1 MSPLSIIAVVVPV
14 IVVVLVIAALIGW
27 LRTQGGAAIR
37 SFYGAVRRM
46 EQEQGTRDRYQIPWL
61 LMLGNETDGA
71 QLCTQWHLQ
80 ATDKAA
86 WFGRWWSDA
95 EGAVLVVPQALF
107 LPDEGMNRQRG
118 NWWRLLGLILR
129 LRSRRPIDA
138 VIWTVPFGKLDDIEH
153 TTELSLKVRRC
164 FIDLLQ
170 RFGLSLPVYVVI
182 TGMQELPGFQ
192 ELVSALPTEA
202 REATLGWSSPYS
214 PDAAWQSHWSDQAL
228 DQVNAALSQSIIEI
242 GALSGQLSGDL
253 YGLPERF
260 ERLRRALQILLE
272 PVFQGNAQGEA
283 PRFRGVYFTATQAP
297 TVTGDGFA
305 ASDKVLC
312 QTVFARQLWARRFVA
327 ERGLAQ
333 PVPRLLRLRQRW
345 HRLAGVVALVVGLV
359 WLGGMLWVWHD
370 SVEEA
375 EELSQLILH
384 THKNYL
390 VVDPDQ
396 PQLEPTRYN
405 VQTYWNMLEKA
416 PSWRYVAV
424 VFPTS
429 WFSTVDAQL
438 EEGLRLTARHH
449 WVLPLRDL
457 LASDL
462 GQLQAIR
469 NTERRG
475 NVESEDPAQWQSYV
489 KAKDLVE
496 RAVRLEQQNQ
506 MFSQLVSNPKAPLD
520 ELVQLSNN
528 ALSLSL
534 NAGTLSKARFYNRVL
549 FNAQGAGLPGQDL
562 QGLDLNAARTV
573 IGDNFTG
580 LMQRWLDHYFLAD
593 NFVRQAGYL
602 KLHLQRL
609 EAGSGNSLS
618 ELEDLMALVDDLQT
632 LVNLTNA
639 AWGRGKGQDL
649 VPGYTQMMDKV
660 SHSTL
665 LGPELAQDLESQ
677 AAKLQQS
684 FRDQWIVQTG
694 SRDNLL
700 VQQGSGLLVL
710 QEHVTALDDAVK
722 ALFKRDFVALALQ
735 KDPSGNSSNAMGQG
749 GGSDDFSVALNY
761 FASYKSYANEE
772 LPRIPPDYRDAL
784 IQAAEGAAAR
794 AMWLSLDESEE
805 QLPGMGFN
813 VQTTQA
819 VALQKAFMDVHRA
832 DLAMRFQRLL
842 NRRALAQI
850 KSGLDEIEAQ
860 PLFSQRA
867 DVQRWDGSKNFG
879 LQLYG
884 ASDPQGLKLSLNQ
897 QFDAMVQIAE
907 QRMPALEWLI
917 IQQDDLS
924 ALEHDRVS
932 RFMAINDELLKYKS
946 QNPASSAAQLEQL
959 VSRDFNQM
967 DTSSCAQILQT
978 SNLSGGRG
986 DLAQRA
992 VSLQQGALQR
1002 CLYLQQNQAA
1012 TAWNDVA
1019 NYFNQY
1025 LAGRFPFSQDLR
1037 ASDADPARVQRLL
1050 ELIDTRLPL
1059 AEAGLALSQT
1069 PERLAAENF
1078 LNRLKQAGTWLG
1090 PLFVRDKSG
1099 ILGVEMDVRWRTDRN
1114 EERGAD
1120 QVIAWGLNAGNQQ
1133 INYPG
1138 DAQQNLRWMVG
1149 QPVRLTLRW
1158 ARNGYQ
1164 RPANDPLQPNL
1175 VVRDLEA
1182 GWEYQGPWALLRLMR
1197 SLVSVQR
1204 QPNVDY
1210 TDFPLTLQLPVTGQI
1225 PSLSPAQAQLQAR
1238 TTQQTMMFMRLS
1250 LMSQGSKLPLSMPPL
1265 PTQAPRSPFMATSS
1279 SPAIAT
1285 REEGL

>member
-1 MSPLSIIAVVVPV
+1 MSLVSIVAWVVVA
-14 IVVVLVIAALIGW
+14 IVVMLLLAALIWW

-37 SFYGAVRRM
+37 SFYGAVHHM
-46 EQEQGTRDRYQIPWL
+46 EQEQGTRDRYQTPWL
-61 LMLGNETDGA
+61 LMLGQDSDNA
-71 QLCTQWHLQ
+71 QLCAQWRLQ
-80 ATDKAA
+80 PTDKAA

-129 LRSRRPIDA
+129 LRSKRPLDA
-138 VIWTVPFGKLDDIEH
+138 VVWTVPFALLEDIEH
-153 TTELSLKVRRC
+153 TTDLSLKVRRC

-170 RFGLSLPVYVVI
+170 RFGLSLPVYVVV
-182 TGMQELPGFQ
+182 TGMEALPGFQ
-192 ELVSALPTEA
+192 ELVSALPAEG
-202 REATLGWSSPYS
+202 RESMLGWSSPYA

-242 GALSGQLSGDL
+242 GALSGQLGTDL

-260 ERLRRALQILLE
+260 EGLRRAVQLLLE

-283 PRFRGVYFTATQAP
+283 PRFRGIYFTASQAP
-297 TVTGDGFA
+297 AASGDGLTA
-305 ASDKVLC
+305 NDNMLR
-312 QTVFARQLWARRFVA
+312 QTVFARQLWSRRLIA

-333 PVPRLLRLRQRW
+333 PVSRLLRLRQRW
-345 HRLAGVVALVVGLV
+345 HRLAAMVALVVGLV
-359 WLGGMLWVWHD
+359 WLASMVWVWQD
-370 SVEEA
+370 SVEQA
-375 EELSQLILH
+375 EGLSRLILA
-384 THKNYL
+384 THKNHL
-390 VVDPDQ
+390 VIDADEPK
-396 PQLEPTRYN
+396 LEPTRHN
-405 VQTYWNMLEKA
+405 VQNYWDMLEKA
-416 PSWRYVAV
+416 PSWRFVSV

-429 WFSTVDAQL
+429 WFSSVDTQL
-438 EEGLRLTARHH
+438 QEGLRLTARQH

-457 LASDL
+457 LESDL
-462 GQLQAIR
+462 EQLKAIR

-475 NVESEDPAQWQSYV
+475 NVQSEDPAQWPSYL
-489 KAKDLVE
+489 KARELVE
-496 RAVRLEQQNQ
+496 RAVRLEQHNQ
-506 MFSQLVSNPKAPLD
+506 MFSQAVNNPKAPLD
-520 ELVQLSNN
+520 ELVLLSDN

-534 NAGTLSKARFYNRVL
+534 NTGTLSRARFYNRVL
-549 FNAQGAGLPGQDL
+549 FDSQNSDL
-562 QGLDLNAARTV
+562 KALDLNAARSV
-573 IGDNFTG
+573 VSDNFTG
-580 LMQRWLDHYFLAD
+580 LMQRWLDQYFLAD

-618 ELEDLMALVDDLQT
+618 ELEDLMALIDDLQT
-632 LVNLTNA
+632 LVSLTNS

-649 VPGYTQMMDKV
+649 VPGYAQMMEKV
-660 SHSTL
+660 SHSAL
-665 LGPELAQDLESQ
+665 LGPDVEQDLESQ

-710 QEHVTALDDAVK
+710 QEHVTALNGAVQ

-735 KDPSGNSSNAMGQG
+735 KDPSSGNSDSMGQG
-749 GGSDDFSVALNY
+749 DGSDDFSVALNY
-761 FASYKSYANEE
+761 FASFKSYANEE
-772 LPRIPPDYRDAL
+772 LPRIPPDYRAAL
-784 IQAAEGAAAR
+784 MQAAEVAAAQ
-794 AMWLSLDESEE
+794 AMWLSLDEGDE

-813 VQTTQA
+813 VQTSQA
-819 VALQKAFMDVHRA
+819 VALQKAFMDVHRS
-832 DLAMRFQRLL
+832 DLAIRFQRLL

-850 KSGLDEIEAQ
+850 KSGLNEIDAQ

-884 ASDPQGLKLSLNQ
+884 ATDPQDLKLSLDQ
-897 QFDAMVQIAE
+897 QFGAMLQIAE

-917 IQQDDLS
+917 VQQDNLS
-924 ALEHDRVS
+924 ALEHDQVA
-932 RFMAINDELLKYKS
+932 RFMALNDELLKYKS
-946 QNPASSAAQLEQL
+946 QNPASSSAQLEQL
-959 VSRDFNQM
+959 VTRDFIVM
-967 DTSSCAQILQT
+967 DTTSCAQILQT
-978 SNLSGGRG
+978 SSLSGGRG
-986 DLAQRA
+986 DLARRA
-992 VSLQQGALQR
+992 VALQQGALQR

-1012 TAWNDVA
+1012 TAWNDLA

-1025 LAGRFPFSQDLR
+1025 LAGRFPFSQDVR

-1059 AEAGLALSQT
+1059 AQAGLTLSQT
-1069 PERLAAENF
+1069 PDRLAAEDF

-1099 ILGVEMDVRWRTDRN
+1099 ILGVEMDVRWRTDRD

-1120 QVIAWGLNAGNQQ
+1120 QVIAWGLTAGNQQ

-1182 GWEYQGPWALLRLMR
+1182 GWEYEGPWSLLRLMR
-1197 SLVSVQR
+1197 SQVSVQR
-1204 QPNVDY
+1204 QPNIDY
-1210 TDFPLTLQLPVTGQI
+1210 TDFPLTLQLPVT
-1225 PSLSPAQAQLQAR
+1225 AQTQAR
-1238 TTQQTMMFMRLS
+1238 TAQQTLMFVRLS
-1250 LMSQGSKLPLSMPPL
+1250 LMSQGSKLPLSIPPL
-1265 PTQAPRSPFMATSS
+1265 PTRAPRSPFMAGPS

>member
-1 MSPLSIIAVVVPV
+1 MSPLSIIALVLLA
-14 IVVVLVIAALIGW
+14 IVLVLLIVAVIWW

-37 SFYGAVRRM
+37 SFYGAVRHM
-46 EQEQGTRDRYQIPWL
+46 EQEQGTRDRYQMPWL

-71 QLCTQWHLQ
+71 QLCAQWRLQ
-80 ATDKAA
+80 PTDKAA

-129 LRSRRPIDA
+129 LRSKRPLDA

-182 TGMQELPGFQ
+182 TGMEQLPGFQ
-192 ELVSALPTEA
+192 ELVSALPAEA
-202 REATLGWSSPYS
+202 RESTLGWSSPYP

-242 GALSGQLSGDL
+242 GALAGQLSTDL

-260 ERLRRALQILLE
+260 EGLRRALQILLE

-283 PRFRGVYFTATQAP
+283 PRFRGVYFTASQAP
-297 TVTGDGFA
+297 AVSADGFA
-305 ASDKVLC
+305 ATDSVLR
-312 QTVFARQLWARRFVA
+312 QTVFARQLWARRLVA

-345 HRLAGVVALVVGLV
+345 HRLAGAMALVVGLV
-359 WLGGMLWVWHD
+359 WLGGMVWVWHD
-370 SVEEA
+370 SVEQA
-375 EELSQLILH
+375 QELSRLILSA
-384 THKNYL
+384 HKNHL
-390 VVDPDQ
+390 AVDPDE
-396 PQLEPTRYN
+396 PQLEPTRHN
-405 VQTYWNMLEKA
+405 VQNYWNVLEKA
-416 PSWRYVAV
+416 PSWRFVSV

-429 WFSTVDAQL
+429 WFSSVDTQL
-438 EEGLRLTARHH
+438 QDGLRLTARHH

-457 LASDL
+457 LESDL
-462 GQLQAIR
+462 EQLKSIR

-475 NVESEDPAQWQSYV
+475 NVQSEDPAQWQSYV
-489 KAKDLVE
+489 KAKELVD
-496 RAVRLEQQNQ
+496 RAVRLEQHNQ
-506 MFSQLVSNPKAPLD
+506 IFSQAVNNPKAPLD

-534 NAGTLSKARFYNRVL
+534 NTGTLSRARFYNRVL
-549 FNAQGAGLPGQDL
+549 FDSQNTDL
-562 QGLDLNAARTV
+562 QGLDLNAARPV
-573 IGDNFTG
+573 VSDNFTG

-618 ELEDLMALVDDLQT
+618 ELEDLMALIDDLQT
-632 LVNLTNA
+632 LVSLTNS

-665 LGPELAQDLESQ
+665 LGPDIEQDLESQ

-684 FRDQWIVQTG
+684 FRDQWIVQSG

-710 QEHVTALDDAVK
+710 QDHVTALDGAVQ
-722 ALFKRDFVALALQ
+722 ALFKRDFVALAMQ
-735 KDPSGNSSNAMGQG
+735 KDPLDGNSDSMGQG
-749 GGSDDFSVALNY
+749 DGSDDFSGALNY
-761 FASYKSYANEE
+761 FASYKSYANDE

-784 IQAAEGAAAR
+784 IQAAESAAAR
-794 AMWLSLDESEE
+794 AMWLSLDESDAS
-805 QLPGMGFN
+805 LPGMGFN
-813 VQTTQA
+813 VQTSQA
-819 VALQKAFMDVHRA
+819 VALQKAFMDVHRS
-832 DLAMRFQRLL
+832 DLAVRFQRLL

-850 KSGLDEIEAQ
+850 KSGLDEIDAQ

-867 DVQRWDGSKNFG
+867 DIQRWDGSKNFG

-884 ASDPQGLKLSLNQ
+884 ASDPQDLKLNLNQ
-897 QFDAMVQIAE
+897 QFDAMLQIAE

-917 IQQDDLS
+917 VQQDNLS
-924 ALEHDRVS
+924 ALEHDQVA
-932 RFMAINDELLKYKS
+932 RFMALNDELLKYKN

-959 VSRDFNQM
+959 VSRDFIEM
-967 DTSSCAQILQT
+967 DTTSCAQILQT
-978 SNLSGGRG
+978 SSLSGGRG
-986 DLAQRA
+986 DLAQRTVA
-992 VSLQQGALQR
+992 LQQSALQR

-1012 TAWNDVA
+1012 TAWNDLA

-1025 LAGRFPFSQDLR
+1025 LAGRFPFSQDVR

-1059 AEAGLALSQT
+1059 AQAGLTLSQT
-1069 PERLAAENF
+1069 PERLAAEDF

-1099 ILGVEMDVRWRTDRN
+1099 ILGVEMDVRWRTDRD

-1133 INYPG
+1133 ISYPG
-1138 DAQQNLRWMVG
+1138 AAQQNLRWMVG

-1182 GWEYQGPWALLRLMR
+1182 GWEYQGPWSLLRLMR
-1197 SLVSVQR
+1197 SLVSAQR
-1204 QPNVDY
+1204 QPNIDY
-1210 TDFPLTLQLPVTGQI
+1210 TDFPLALQLPVT
-1225 PSLSPAQAQLQAR
+1225 AQAQAR
-1238 TTQQTMMFMRLS
+1238 TAQQTLMFVRLS
-1250 LMSQGSKLPLSMPPL
+1250 LMSQGSKLPLSIPPL
-1265 PTQAPRSPFMATSS
+1265 PTRAPRSPFMATST

-1285 REEGL
+1285 REEGP

>member
-1 MSPLSIIAVVVPV
+1 MNPLSIFALVLLA
-14 IVVVLVIAALIGW
+14 VVLVVLVAALVWW

-37 SFYGAVRRM
+37 SFYGAVRHM
-46 EQEQGTRDRYQIPWL
+46 EQEQGTRDRYQMPWL
-61 LMLGNETDGA
+61 MMLGHEAEGA
-71 QLCTQWHLQ
+71 QLCSQWRLQ
-80 ATDKAA
+80 PTDKAA

-107 LPDEGMNRQRG
+107 LPGEGMNRQRG

-129 LRSRRPIDA
+129 LRSRRPLDA
-138 VIWTVPFGKLDDIEH
+138 VIWTVPFDKLDDIERA
-153 TTELSLKVRRC
+153 TELSLKVRRC

-182 TGMQELPGFQ
+182 TGMEELPGFQ
-192 ELVSALPTEA
+192 ELVSALPAQA
-202 REATLGWSSPYS
+202 RESTLGWSSPYA
-214 PDAAWQSHWSDQAL
+214 PEAAWQSQWSDQAL

-260 ERLRRALQILLE
+260 EGLRRALQVLLE

-283 PRFRGVYFTATQAP
+283 PRFRGLYFTASQAP
-297 TVTGDGFA
+297 VVNGDGFPA
-305 ASDKVLC
+305 DDNILR
-312 QTVFARQLWARRFVA
+312 QMVFARQLWSRRLVA

-345 HRLAGVVALVVGLV
+345 HRLAGATALVVGLI

-370 SVEEA
+370 SVEQA
-375 EELSQLILH
+375 EGLSQLVLRA
-384 THKNYL
+384 HKNHL

-396 PQLEPTRYN
+396 PRLEPTRYN
-405 VQTYWNMLEKA
+405 VQNYWGVLEQA
-416 PSWRYVAV
+416 PRWRFVSV

-429 WFSTVDAQL
+429 WFSSVDTQL
-438 EEGLRLTARHH
+438 EEGLRQTARHH
-449 WVLPLRDL
+449 WILPLRDL
-457 LASDL
+457 LVSDL
-462 GQLQAIR
+462 EQLKAIR

-489 KAKDLVE
+489 KARDLVE

-506 MFSQLVSNPKAPLD
+506 MFSQAVSNPKAPLD
-520 ELVQLSNN
+520 ELVLLSNN
-528 ALSLSL
+528 ALSLNL
-534 NAGTLSKARFYNRVL
+534 NAGTLSRARFYNRVL
-549 FNAQGAGLPGQDL
+549 FDAQNTDL
-562 QGLDLNAARTV
+562 KGLDLNAARPLV
-573 IGDNFTG
+573 SDNFTG

-609 EAGSGNSLS
+609 EAGGGNSLG
-618 ELEDLMALVDDLQT
+618 ELEDLMALVDDLQS
-632 LVNLTNA
+632 LVSLTNA

-649 VPGYTQMMDKV
+649 VPGYTQLMDKV

-665 LGPELAQDLESQ
+665 LGPELEQDLESR

-684 FRDQWIVQTG
+684 FRDQWIVQSG

-710 QEHVTALDDAVK
+710 QEHVTALDDAVQ

-735 KDPSGNSSNAMGQG
+735 KAPSVNAPDTMGQAD
-749 GGSDDFSVALNY
+749 GSDDFSVALNY
-761 FASYKSYANEE
+761 FASYRSYANEE
-772 LPRIPPDYRDAL
+772 LPRIPPAYRDAL
-784 IQAAEGAAAR
+784 MQAAESAAAQ
-794 AMWLSLDESEE
+794 AMWLSLDESDE

-813 VQTTQA
+813 VQTSQA
-819 VALQKAFMDVHRA
+819 VALQKAFMDVHRS
-832 DLAMRFQRLL
+832 DLATRFQRLL
-842 NRRALAQI
+842 NRRAMAQI
-850 KSGLDEIEAQ
+850 SSGLSEIDAQ

-867 DVQRWDGSKNFG
+867 DIQRWDGSKNFG

-884 ASDPQGLKLSLNQ
+884 AADPQGLKLSLNQ
-897 QFDAMVQIAE
+897 QFDAMLQIAE

-917 IQQDDLS
+917 VQQDNLS
-924 ALEHDRVS
+924 ALEHDQVA
-932 RFMAINDELLKYKS
+932 RFMAINDELLKYKN
-946 QNPASSAAQLEQL
+946 QNPASSAAQLAQL
-959 VSRDFNQM
+959 VSRDFNEM
-967 DTSSCAQILQT
+967 DTASCAQILQT

-992 VSLQQGALQR
+992 VTLQQTALQR
-1002 CLYLQQNQAA
+1002 CLYLQQHQAA
-1012 TAWNDVA
+1012 TAWNDLA

-1025 LAGRFPFSQDLR
+1025 LAGRFPFSQDVR

-1059 AEAGLALSQT
+1059 AQAGLVLSQT
-1069 PERLAAENF
+1069 PERLAAEDF
-1078 LNRLKQAGTWLG
+1078 LNRLKQAGAWLG

-1099 ILGVEMDVRWRTDRN
+1099 ILGVEMDVRWRTDRD

-1120 QVIAWGLNAGNQQ
+1120 QVIAWAIDAGNQQ
-1133 INYPG
+1133 ISYPG
-1138 DAQQNLRWMVG
+1138 EARQNLRWMIG

-1182 GWEYQGPWALLRLMR
+1182 GWEYEGPWSLLRLMR

-1225 PSLSPAQAQLQAR
+1225 ATQPPALAQIQAR
-1238 TTQQTMMFMRLS
+1238 TTQQTLMFLRLS
-1250 LMSQGSKLPLSMPPL
+1250 LMSQGSKLPLSIPPL

>member
-1 MSPLSIIAVVVPV
+1 MSTLSIVALVLLA
-14 IVVVLVIAALIGW
+14 IVVVLLIAALVWW

-37 SFYGAVRRM
+37 SFYGAVRHM
-46 EQEQGTRDRYQIPWL
+46 EQEQGTRDRYQAPWL
-61 LMLGNETDGA
+61 MMLGNETDGA
-71 QLCTQWHLQ
+71 QLCAQWRLQ
-80 ATDKAA
+80 PTDKAA
-86 WFGRWWSDA
+86 WFGRWFSDV

-118 NWWRLLGLILR
+118 NWWRLLGLMLR
-129 LRSRRPIDA
+129 LRSKRPLDA
-138 VIWTVPFGKLDDIEH
+138 VIWTVPFSTLDDIEH

-182 TGMQELPGFQ
+182 TGMEELPGFQ
-192 ELVSALPTEA
+192 ELVSALPAEA
-202 REATLGWSSPYS
+202 RESMLGWSSPYL
-214 PDAAWQSHWSDQAL
+214 PEAAWQSQWSDQAL

-242 GALSGQLSGDL
+242 GALSGQLGSDL

-260 ERLRRALQILLE
+260 EGMRRALQILLE
-272 PVFQGNAQGEA
+272 PVFQGNTQGEA
-283 PRFRGVYFTATQAP
+283 PRFRGVYFTASQAP
-297 TVTGDGFA
+297 AVSGDGVT
-305 ASDKVLC
+305 ASDSAQR
-312 QTVFARQLWARRFVA
+312 QTVFARQLWSRRLVA

-333 PVPRLLRLRQRW
+333 PVPRLLRLRQRG
-345 HRLAGVVALVVGLV
+345 HRLAAAVALVVGLV
-359 WLGGMLWVWHD
+359 WLGGMVWVWHD

-375 EELSQLILH
+375 EGLSRLILS
-384 THKNYL
+384 THKNHL
-390 VVDPDQ
+390 VVDADE
-396 PQLEPTRYN
+396 PQLEPTRHN
-405 VQTYWNMLEKA
+405 VQNYWNMLEKA
-416 PSWRYVAV
+416 PRWRFVSV

-429 WFSTVDAQL
+429 WFSSVDTQL
-438 EEGLRLTARHH
+438 ENGLRLTARHH
-449 WVLPLRDL
+449 WILPLRDL
-457 LASDL
+457 LNSDL
-462 GQLQAIR
+462 EQLKSIR

-489 KAKDLVE
+489 KAKALVDLS
-496 RAVRLEQQNQ
+496 VRLEQHNQ
-506 MFSQLVSNPKAPLD
+506 MFSQVINDPRAPLD
-520 ELVQLSNN
+520 ELVQLSNT

-534 NAGTLSKARFYNRVL
+534 NTGTLSRAHFYNRVL
-549 FNAQGAGLPGQDL
+549 FDAQSSDL
-562 QGLDLNAARTV
+562 KGLDLNAARPV
-573 IGDNFTG
+573 IADNFTG

-609 EAGSGNSLS
+609 EAGGGNSLS
-618 ELEDLMALVDDLQT
+618 ELEDLMALIDDLQT
-632 LVNLTNA
+632 LVSLTNS

-649 VPGYTQMMDKV
+649 VPGYTQMLDKV

-665 LGPELAQDLESQ
+665 LGPDIEQDLESQ
-677 AAKLQQS
+677 AAKLQQR

-710 QEHVTALDDAVK
+710 QDHVTALDGAVQ
-722 ALFKRDFVALALQ
+722 ALFKRDFVALAMQ
-735 KDPSGNSSNAMGQG
+735 KGPSDSNPDAMGQG
-749 GGSDDFSVALNY
+749 DGSDDFSVALNY
-761 FASYKSYANEE
+761 FASYKSYASEE

-805 QLPGMGFN
+805 SLPGVGFN
-813 VQTTQA
+813 VQTAQA
-819 VALQKAFMDVHRA
+819 VALQKAFMDVRRS
-832 DLAMRFQRLL
+832 DLAIRFQRLL

-850 KSGLDEIEAQ
+850 KSGLDQIDAQ

-867 DVQRWDGSKNFG
+867 DIQRWDGSKNFG

-884 ASDPQGLKLSLNQ
+884 ANDPQELKLSLSQ
-897 QFDAMVQIAE
+897 QFAVMLQIAE

-917 IQQDDLS
+917 IQQDNLS
-924 ALEHDRVS
+924 ALEHDQVA
-932 RFMAINDELLKYKS
+932 RFMALNDELLKYKN

-959 VSRDFNQM
+959 VSRDFIAM
-967 DTSSCAQILQT
+967 DTASCAQILQT
-978 SNLSGGRG
+978 SSLPGGRG
-986 DLAQRA
+986 DLALRTIA
-992 VSLQQGALQR
+992 LQQGALQR

-1012 TAWNDVA
+1012 TAWNDLA

-1025 LAGRFPFSQDLR
+1025 LAGRFPFALDVR
-1037 ASDADPARVQRLL
+1037 ASDADPARVQHLL

-1059 AEAGLALSQT
+1059 AQAGLALSQT
-1069 PERLAAENF
+1069 PERLAAEDF

-1099 ILGVEMDVRWRTDRN
+1099 ILGVEMDVRWRTDRD

-1120 QVIAWGLNAGNQQ
+1120 QVIAWSLNAGNQQ
-1133 INYPG
+1133 ISYPG
-1138 DAQQNLRWMVG
+1138 GGQQNLRWMVG
-1149 QPVRLTLRW
+1149 QPVSLTLRW

-1182 GWEYQGPWALLRLMR
+1182 GWEYQGPWSLLRLMR
-1197 SLVSVQR
+1197 SLGSAQR

-1210 TDFPLTLQLPVTGQI
+1210 TDFPLALQLPVT
-1225 PSLSPAQAQLQAR
+1225 AQTQAR
-1238 TTQQTMMFMRLS
+1238 TAEQTLMFVRLS
-1250 LMSQGSKLPLSMPPL
+1250 LMSQGSKLPLSIAPL

-1279 SPAIAT
+1279 SRAIAT

>member
-1 MSPLSIIAVVVPV
+1 MSPLSVFALVLLAI
-14 IVVVLVIAALIGW
+14 VLVLLIVAGIWW

-37 SFYGAVRRM
+37 SFYGAVRHM
-46 EQEQGTRDRYQIPWL
+46 EQEQGTRDRYQMPWL
-61 LMLGNETDGA
+61 MMLGNEADGA
-71 QLCTQWHLQ
+71 QLCAQWRLQ
-80 ATDKAA
+80 PTDKVA
-86 WFGRWWSDA
+86 WFGRWWSDT

-129 LRSRRPIDA
+129 LRSRRPLDA

-153 TTELSLKVRRC
+153 ATELSLKARRG

-182 TGMQELPGFQ
+182 TGMEQLPGFQ
-192 ELVSALPTEA
+192 ELVSALPAEA
-202 REATLGWSSPYS
+202 RESTLGWSSPYL
-214 PDAAWQSHWSDQAL
+214 PDAAWQSQWSDQAL
-228 DQVNAALSQSIIEI
+228 DQVIAALSQSIIEI
-242 GALSGQLSGDL
+242 GALSGQLSADL

-260 ERLRRALQILLE
+260 EGLRRTLQILLE
-272 PVFQGNAQGEA
+272 PVFQGNTQGEA
-283 PRFRGVYFTATQAP
+283 PRFRGVYFTASQAP
-297 TVTGDGFA
+297 AVTGDGFA
-305 ASDKVLC
+305 ATDNVLR
-312 QTVFARQLWARRFVA
+312 QTVFARQLWSRRLVA

-375 EELSQLILH
+375 EELSRLILSA
-384 THKNYL
+384 HKNHL
-390 VVDPDQ
+390 VVDSDE
-396 PQLEPTRYN
+396 PQLEPTRHN
-405 VQTYWNMLEKA
+405 VQNYWNVLEKA
-416 PSWRYVAV
+416 PRWRFVSV

-429 WFSTVDAQL
+429 WFSSVDAQL
-438 EEGLRLTARHH
+438 EQGLRLTARHH

-457 LASDL
+457 LNWDL
-462 GQLQAIR
+462 EQLKSIR

-496 RAVRLEQQNQ
+496 RAVRLEQHNQ
-506 MFSQLVSNPKAPLD
+506 LFNQAINNPKAPLD

-528 ALSLSL
+528 ALSLNL
-534 NAGTLSKARFYNRVL
+534 NTGTLSRARFYNRVL
-549 FNAQGAGLPGQDL
+549 FDAQNTDL
-562 QGLDLNAARTV
+562 KGLDLNAVRPA
-573 IGDNFTG
+573 ISDNFTG

-602 KLHLQRL
+602 KLHLRRL

-618 ELEDLMALVDDLQT
+618 ELEDLMALIDDLQT
-632 LVNLTNA
+632 LVSLTNS

-665 LGPELAQDLESQ
+665 LGPDIEQDLESQ

-710 QEHVTALDDAVK
+710 QDHVTALDGAVQ

-735 KDPSGNSSNAMGQG
+735 KDPSGSNADSMGQG
-749 GGSDDFSVALNY
+749 DGSDDFSVALNY

-784 IQAAEGAAAR
+784 MQAAEGAAAR
-794 AMWLSLDESEE
+794 AMWLSLDESDES
-805 QLPGMGFN
+805 LPGMGFN
-813 VQTTQA
+813 VQTAQA
-819 VALQKAFMDVHRA
+819 VALQKAFMDVHRG
-832 DLAMRFQRLL
+832 DLAIRFQRLL

-850 KSGLDEIEAQ
+850 KSGLDEIDAQ

-867 DVQRWDGSKNFG
+867 DIQRWDGSKNFG
-879 LQLYG
+879 LLLYG
-884 ASDPQGLKLSLNQ
+884 ASDPQDLKLNLNQ
-897 QFDAMVQIAE
+897 QFGAMLQIAE

-917 IQQDDLS
+917 VQQDNLS
-924 ALEHDRVS
+924 ALEHDQVA
-932 RFMAINDELLKYKS
+932 RFMALNDELLKYKN

-959 VSRDFNQM
+959 VSRDFIAM
-967 DTSSCAQILQT
+967 DTASCAQILQT
-978 SNLSGGRG
+978 SSLSGGRG
-986 DLAQRA
+986 DLAQRTVA
-992 VSLQQGALQR
+992 LQQSALQR

-1012 TAWNDVA
+1012 TAWNDLA

-1025 LAGRFPFSQDLR
+1025 LAGRFPFSQDVR
-1037 ASDADPARVQRLL
+1037 ASDADPARVQHLL
-1050 ELIDTRLPL
+1050 ELIETRLPL
-1059 AEAGLALSQT
+1059 AQAGLTLSQA
-1069 PERLAAENF
+1069 PERLAAEDF
-1078 LNRLKQAGTWLG
+1078 LNRLKQAGAWLG

-1099 ILGVEMDVRWRTDRN
+1099 ILGVEMDVRWRTDRD

-1120 QVIAWGLNAGNQQ
+1120 QVIAWSLDAGNQQ
-1133 INYPG
+1133 ISYPG
-1138 DAQQNLRWMVG
+1138 GGQQNLRWMVG

-1182 GWEYQGPWALLRLMR
+1182 GWEYQGPWSLLRLMR
-1197 SLVSVQR
+1197 SLVSSQR

-1210 TDFPLTLQLPVTGQI
+1210 TDFPLALQLPVT
-1225 PSLSPAQAQLQAR
+1225 AQTQAR
-1238 TTQQTMMFMRLS
+1238 TAQQTLMFVRLS
-1250 LMSQGSKLPLSMPPL
+1250 LMSQGSKLPLSIPPL
-1265 PTQAPRSPFMATSS
+1265 PTRAPRSPFMATSS

>member
-1 MSPLSIIAVVVPV
+1 MSPLSVFALVLLAI
-14 IVVVLVIAALIGW
+14 VLVLLVVAGIWW

-37 SFYGAVRRM
+37 SFYGAVRHM
-46 EQEQGTRDRYQIPWL
+46 EQEQGTRDRYQMPWL
-61 LMLGNETDGA
+61 MMLGNEADGA
-71 QLCTQWHLQ
+71 QLCAQWRLQ
-80 ATDKAA
+80 PTDKVA
-86 WFGRWWSDA
+86 WFGRWWSDT

-129 LRSRRPIDA
+129 LRSRRPLDA

-153 TTELSLKVRRC
+153 ATELSLKARRG

-170 RFGLSLPVYVVI
+170 RFGLSLPVYVVV
-182 TGMQELPGFQ
+182 TGMEQLPGFQ
-192 ELVSALPTEA
+192 ELVSALPAEA
-202 REATLGWSSPYS
+202 RESTLGWSSPYL
-214 PDAAWQSHWSDQAL
+214 PDAAWQSQWSDQAL

-242 GALSGQLSGDL
+242 GALSGQLSADL

-260 ERLRRALQILLE
+260 EGLRRTLQILLE
-272 PVFQGNAQGEA
+272 PVFQGNTQGEA
-283 PRFRGVYFTATQAP
+283 PRFRGVYFTASQAP
-297 TVTGDGFA
+297 AVTGDGFA
-305 ASDKVLC
+305 ATDNVLR
-312 QTVFARQLWARRFVA
+312 QTVFARQLWSRRLVA

-345 HRLAGVVALVVGLV
+345 HRLAGAVALVVGLV

-375 EELSQLILH
+375 EELSRLILSA
-384 THKNYL
+384 HKNHL
-390 VVDPDQ
+390 VVDSDE
-396 PQLEPTRYN
+396 PQLEPTRHN
-405 VQTYWNMLEKA
+405 VQNYWNVLEKA
-416 PSWRYVAV
+416 PRWRFVSV

-429 WFSTVDAQL
+429 WFSSVDTQL
-438 EEGLRLTARHH
+438 EQGLRLTARHH

-457 LASDL
+457 LNWDL
-462 GQLQAIR
+462 EQLKSIR

-496 RAVRLEQQNQ
+496 RAVRLEQHNQ
-506 MFSQLVSNPKAPLD
+506 LFNQAINNPKAPLD

-528 ALSLSL
+528 ALSLNL
-534 NAGTLSKARFYNRVL
+534 NTGTLSRARFYNRVL
-549 FNAQGAGLPGQDL
+549 FDAQNTDL
-562 QGLDLNAARTV
+562 KGLDLNAVRPA
-573 IGDNFTG
+573 ISDNFTG

-609 EAGSGNSLS
+609 EAGSGNSLN
-618 ELEDLMALVDDLQT
+618 ELEDLMALIDDLQT
-632 LVNLTNA
+632 LVSLTNS

-665 LGPELAQDLESQ
+665 LGPDIEQDLESQ

-710 QEHVTALDDAVK
+710 QDHVTALDGAVQ

-735 KDPSGNSSNAMGQG
+735 KDPSGSNADSMGQG
-749 GGSDDFSVALNY
+749 DGSDDFSVALNY

-784 IQAAEGAAAR
+784 MQAAEGAAAR
-794 AMWLSLDESEE
+794 AMWLSLDESDES
-805 QLPGMGFN
+805 LPGMGFN
-813 VQTTQA
+813 VQTAQA
-819 VALQKAFMDVHRA
+819 VALQKAFMDVHRG
-832 DLAMRFQRLL
+832 DLAIRFQRLL

-850 KSGLDEIEAQ
+850 KSGLDEIDAQ

-867 DVQRWDGSKNFG
+867 DIQRWDGSKNFG
-879 LQLYG
+879 LLLYG
-884 ASDPQGLKLSLNQ
+884 ASDPQDLKLNLNQ
-897 QFDAMVQIAE
+897 QFGAMLQIAE

-917 IQQDDLS
+917 VQQDNLS
-924 ALEHDRVS
+924 ALEHDQVA
-932 RFMAINDELLKYKS
+932 RFMALNDELLKYKN

-959 VSRDFNQM
+959 VSRDFIAM
-967 DTSSCAQILQT
+967 DTTSCAQILQT
-978 SNLSGGRG
+978 SSLPGGRG
-986 DLAQRA
+986 DLALRTVA
-992 VSLQQGALQR
+992 LQQGALQR

-1012 TAWNDVA
+1012 TAWNDLA

-1025 LAGRFPFSQDLR
+1025 LAGRFPFSQDVR
-1037 ASDADPARVQRLL
+1037 ASDADPARVQHLL

-1059 AEAGLALSQT
+1059 AQAGLTLSQV
-1069 PERLAAENF
+1069 PERLAAEDF
-1078 LNRLKQAGTWLG
+1078 LNRLKQAGAWLG

-1099 ILGVEMDVRWRTDRN
+1099 ILGVEMDVRWRTDRD

-1120 QVIAWGLNAGNQQ
+1120 QVIAWSLDAGNQQ
-1133 INYPG
+1133 ISYPG
-1138 DAQQNLRWMVG
+1138 GGQQNLRWMVG

-1182 GWEYQGPWALLRLMR
+1182 GWEYQGPWSLLRLMR
-1197 SLVSVQR
+1197 SLVTSQR

-1210 TDFPLTLQLPVTGQI
+1210 TDFPLALQLPVT
-1225 PSLSPAQAQLQAR
+1225 AQTQAR
-1238 TTQQTMMFMRLS
+1238 TAQQTLMFVRLS
-1250 LMSQGSKLPLSMPPL
+1250 LMSQGSKLPLSIPPL
-1265 PTQAPRSPFMATSS
+1265 PTRAPRSPFMATSS

>member
-1 MSPLSIIAVVVPV
+1 MSTLSIVAWVLLAI
-14 IVVVLVIAALIGW
+14 ILVLVIAALVWW

-37 SFYGAVRRM
+37 SFHGAVRHM
-46 EQEQGTRDRYQIPWL
+46 EQEQGTRDRYQMPWL
-61 LMLGNETDGA
+61 LMLGNENDGA
-71 QLCTQWHLQ
+71 QLCAQWRLQ
-80 ATDKAA
+80 PTDKAA

-129 LRSRRPIDA
+129 LRSKRALDA
-138 VIWTVPFGKLDDIEH
+138 VIWTVPFSKLDDIEQ
-153 TTELSLKVRRC
+153 TTELGLKVRRC

-182 TGMQELPGFQ
+182 TGMEELPGFQ
-192 ELVSALPTEA
+192 ELVNALPAQA
-202 REATLGWSSPYS
+202 RESMLGWSSPYL
-214 PDAAWQSHWSDQAL
+214 PEAAWQSHWSDQAL
-228 DQVNAALSQSIIEI
+228 DQVNAALGQSILEI

-260 ERLRRALQILLE
+260 EGLRRALQLLLE

-283 PRFRGVYFTATQAP
+283 PQFRGVYFTASQAP
-297 TVTGDGFA
+297 TTAADTFA
-305 ASDKVLC
+305 ATDKAPR
-312 QTVFARQLWARRFVA
+312 QTVFARQLWARRMMA

-333 PVPRLLRLRQRW
+333 PVPRLLRLRLRW
-345 HRLAGVVALVVGLV
+345 HRLAGAVALVVGLV
-359 WLGGMLWVWHD
+359 WLGGMIWVWQD
-370 SVEEA
+370 SVEQA
-375 EELSQLILH
+375 EGLSQLILRA
-384 THKNYL
+384 HKNHL
-390 VVDPDQ
+390 VVDPDE
-396 PQLEPTRYN
+396 PQLEPTRHN
-405 VQTYWNMLEKA
+405 VQNYWNVLEKA
-416 PSWRYVAV
+416 PRWRFVSV

-429 WFSTVDAQL
+429 WFSSVDTQL
-438 EEGLRLTARHH
+438 ENGLRITARQH

-457 LASDL
+457 LVSDL
-462 GQLQAIR
+462 EQLKAIR

-496 RAVRLEQQNQ
+496 RAVRLEQSNQ
-506 MFSQLVSNPKAPLD
+506 LFSQAVNNPKAPLD
-520 ELVQLSNN
+520 ELVQLSNTT
-528 ALSLSL
+528 LSL
-534 NAGTLSKARFYNRVL
+534 NLNSGTLSRARFYNRVL
-549 FNAQGAGLPGQDL
+549 FDAQNTDL
-562 QGLDLNAARTV
+562 KGLDLNAARPLV
-573 IGDNFTG
+573 ADNFTG

-602 KLHLQRL
+602 KLHLQQL
-609 EAGSGNSLS
+609 EAGGGNSLS
-618 ELEDLMALVDDLQT
+618 ELEDLMAQVDDLQT
-632 LVNLTNA
+632 LVSLTNS
-639 AWGRGKGQDL
+639 AWGRGKGEDL
-649 VPGYTQMMDKV
+649 VPGYTQLMDKV

-665 LGPELAQDLESQ
+665 LGPDIQQDLESQ

-710 QEHVTALDDAVK
+710 QEHVTALDGAVQ

-735 KDPSGNSSNAMGQG
+735 KDPTDSNSGSTGD
-749 GGSDDFSVALNY
+749 GSDDFSVALNY
-761 FASYKSYANEE
+761 FASYKAYVNEE
-772 LPRIPPDYRDAL
+772 LSRIPPDYRDAL
-784 IQAAEGAAAR
+784 MQAAEGAAAR
-794 AMWLSLDESEE
+794 AMWLSLDESDE

-813 VQTTQA
+813 VQTSQA
-819 VALQKAFMDVHRA
+819 VALQKAFMDVNRG
-832 DLAMRFQRLL
+832 DLATRLQRLL

-850 KSGLDEIEAQ
+850 RSGLDEINAQ

-884 ASDPQGLKLSLNQ
+884 AANPQDLKLSLNQ
-897 QFDAMVQIAE
+897 QFGAMLQIAE

-917 IQQDDLS
+917 VQQDNLS
-924 ALEHDRVS
+924 ALEHDQVA
-932 RFMAINDELLKYKS
+932 RFMAVNDELLKYKN

-959 VSRDFNQM
+959 VSRDFIEM
-967 DTSSCAQILQT
+967 DTASCAQILQT
-978 SNLSGGRG
+978 TNLSGGRG
-986 DLAQRA
+986 DVAQRTVA
-992 VSLQQGALQR
+992 LQQGALQR

-1025 LAGRFPFSQDLR
+1025 LAGRFPFSQDVR

-1059 AEAGLALSQT
+1059 AQAGLALSQG
-1069 PERLAAENF
+1069 PERLAAQDF
-1078 LNRLKQAGTWLG
+1078 LDRLKQAGTWLG

-1099 ILGVEMDVRWRTDRN
+1099 ILGVEMDVRWRTDR
-1114 EERGAD
+1114 EVERGAD
-1120 QVIAWGLNAGNQQ
+1120 QVIAWSLNAGNQQ
-1133 INYPG
+1133 ISYPSDG
-1138 DAQQNLRWMVG
+1138 QQNLRWMVG

-1164 RPANDPLQPNL
+1164 RPANDPLQPDL
-1175 VVRDLEA
+1175 VVRNLEA
-1182 GWEYQGPWALLRLMR
+1182 GWEYQGPWSLLRLMR
-1197 SLVSVQR
+1197 SLVSAQR

-1210 TDFPLTLQLPVTGQI
+1210 TDFPLTLQLPVTTQ
-1225 PSLSPAQAQLQAR
+1225 PQANTAQQML
-1238 TTQQTMMFMRLS
+1238 MFLRMS
-1250 LMSQGSKLPLSMPPL
+1250 LMSQGSKLPLSIPPL
-1265 PTQAPRSPFMATSS
+1265 PTRAPRSPFMTSAS

-1285 REEGL
+1285 LEERP